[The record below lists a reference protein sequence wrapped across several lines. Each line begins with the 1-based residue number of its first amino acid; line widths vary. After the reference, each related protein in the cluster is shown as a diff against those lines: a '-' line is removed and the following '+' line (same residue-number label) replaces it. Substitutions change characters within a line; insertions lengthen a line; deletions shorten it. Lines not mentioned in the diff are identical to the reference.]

1 MEQTK
6 QRIRIDHWIA
16 AILLFTMAAIAF
28 INVLSRY
35 LFHFSF
41 ASTEEITINL
51 FVWMTV
57 VGSGI
62 AFERGAQ
69 LGMVTLYNIFPDKFK
84 KIAILFGIRLSAILF
99 LFVDIYIIQ
108 AIYDELTLFQCDISG
123 IGHPCMDLLHRRPN
137 LLHFRVQGHLQGCSL
152 QIGGAWEREAGEIM
166 EILLISIVFLLLMA
180 LGVPIGTCLGIAAVV
195 TIIQFDLGIGML
207 GVNFSTG
214 IASFPLLAIPFFVLA
229 GVILEKAGLAATIA
243 HFFELVVGKTVGG
256 LAMVAVLTCM
266 FWGALSGSGP
276 ATTAAVGLILL
287 APMIRHGY
295 DKSFAGATIANSS
308 DLSIIL
314 PPSIAFIIYGNITSV
329 SVSAL
334 FVAGI
339 IPGLVTGAGTVVVAY
354 IISRRRGYKGLE
366 KRGNAKEILIALKKS
381 IWAIL
386 TPIIILG
393 GIYAGIFT
401 PTEAAVVAVFY
412 SLFVAVFVY
421 HSITWRDLIRIL
433 VDASVTSSVIMFLVV
448 FAGIFT
454 WAASVIG
461 IIDLTANAIIK
472 ISPNAVTMIILVN
485 FLLLGLGMILDA
497 ISISYLI
504 MPILMPVLSAFGVD
518 PLWYGVIFISAL
530 AIGQA
535 TPPVGVN
542 LFTAANLIKGDVD
555 SVAKEAIPFV
565 IMDVIVLIILTL
577 FPILSLYL
585 PVTAGLYTP

>member
-1 MEQTK
+1 
-6 QRIRIDHWIA
+6 
-16 AILLFTMAAIAF
+16 
-28 INVLSRY
+28 
-35 LFHFSF
+35 
-41 ASTEEITINL
+41 
-51 FVWMTV
+51 
-57 VGSGI
+57 
-62 AFERGAQ
+62 
-69 LGMVTLYNIFPDKFK
+69 
-84 KIAILFGIRLSAILF
+84 
-99 LFVDIYIIQ
+99 
-108 AIYDELTLFQCDISG
+108 
-123 IGHPCMDLLHRRPN
+123 
-137 LLHFRVQGHLQGCSL
+137 
-152 QIGGAWEREAGEIM
+152 M
-166 EILLISIVFLLLMA
+166 EIILISVSFLLLMA
-180 LGVPIGTCLGIAAVV
+180 LGVPIAVSLGTAAVA
-195 TIIQFDLGIGML
+195 TIYFFDLGIGML

-243 HFFELVVGKTVGG
+243 RFFELLVGQAVGG
-256 LAMVAVLTCM
+256 LAMVAVFTCM

-287 APMIRHGY
+287 APMLKHGY
-295 DKSFAGATIANSS
+295 DKHFAGATIANAS
-308 DLSIIL
+308 DLSIII

-334 FVAGI
+334 FLAGV
-339 IPGLVTGAGTVVVAY
+339 IPGLITGIGTVLVAY
-354 IISRRRGYKGLE
+354 LISRKRGYRGLNRRGTP
-366 KRGNAKEILIALKKS
+366 KEILIALKDS

-386 TPIIILG
+386 TPVIILG

-412 SLFVAVFVY
+412 SLFVAAVIY
-421 HSITWRDLIRIL
+421 RSINWRDFIYIL
-433 VDASVTSSVIMFLVV
+433 VDAAVTSSVIMFIVV

-461 IIDLTANAIIK
+461 VIDMAANFIVK
-472 ISPNAVTMIILVN
+472 ISPNAVVMIILVN

-504 MPILMPVLSAFGVD
+504 MPILIPVLAAFKID

-542 LFTAANLIKGDVD
+542 LFTAANLIKGNIDN
-555 SVAKEAIPFV
+555 VAKEAIPFV
-565 IMDVIVLIILTL
+565 VMDVIVLIILSL

-585 PVTAGLYTP
+585 PILVGLYTP

>member
-1 MEQTK
+1 
-6 QRIRIDHWIA
+6 
-16 AILLFTMAAIAF
+16 
-28 INVLSRY
+28 
-35 LFHFSF
+35 
-41 ASTEEITINL
+41 
-51 FVWMTV
+51 
-57 VGSGI
+57 
-62 AFERGAQ
+62 
-69 LGMVTLYNIFPDKFK
+69 
-84 KIAILFGIRLSAILF
+84 
-99 LFVDIYIIQ
+99 
-108 AIYDELTLFQCDISG
+108 
-123 IGHPCMDLLHRRPN
+123 
-137 LLHFRVQGHLQGCSL
+137 
-152 QIGGAWEREAGEIM
+152 M
-166 EILLISIVFLLLMA
+166 EIVVISLVFLVLMA
-180 LGVPIGTCLGIAAVV
+180 LGAPIGTSLGIAAVV
-195 TIIQFDLGIGML
+195 TIFQFDLGIGML

-243 HFFELVVGKTVGG
+243 HFFELLVGRMVGG
-256 LAMVAVLTCM
+256 LAMVSVFTCM

-287 APMIRHGY
+287 APMIKHGY
-295 DKSFAGATIANSS
+295 DKHFAGATIANSS
-308 DLSIIL
+308 DLSIII

-339 IPGLVTGAGTVVVAY
+339 IPGLITGVGTVLVAY
-354 IISRRRGYKGLE
+354 LISRKRGYRGTQ
-366 KRGNAKEILIALKKS
+366 KRGTPKEILIAFKGS

-386 TPIIILG
+386 APIIILG

-412 SLFVAVFVY
+412 SLFVAVFIY
-421 HSITWRDLIRIL
+421 RSISWRDLIKIM
-433 VDASVTSSVIMFLVV
+433 VDASVTSSVIMFIVV

-461 IIDLTANAIIK
+461 VIDLAANTIIN
-472 ISPNAVTMIILVN
+472 ISPNAAVMIILVN

-504 MPILMPVLSAFGVD
+504 MPILIPVLTAFGID

-542 LFTAANLIKGDVD
+542 LFTAANLIHGDLD
-555 SVAKEAIPFV
+555 SIAKQAIPFV
-565 IMDVIVLIILTL
+565 IMDAIILLILSL
-577 FPILSLYL
+577 FPILSMYL
-585 PVTAGLYTP
+585 PIKAGLYTP

>member
-1 MEQTK
+1 
-6 QRIRIDHWIA
+6 
-16 AILLFTMAAIAF
+16 
-28 INVLSRY
+28 
-35 LFHFSF
+35 
-41 ASTEEITINL
+41 
-51 FVWMTV
+51 
-57 VGSGI
+57 
-62 AFERGAQ
+62 
-69 LGMVTLYNIFPDKFK
+69 
-84 KIAILFGIRLSAILF
+84 
-99 LFVDIYIIQ
+99 
-108 AIYDELTLFQCDISG
+108 
-123 IGHPCMDLLHRRPN
+123 
-137 LLHFRVQGHLQGCSL
+137 
-152 QIGGAWEREAGEIM
+152 M
-166 EILLISIVFLLLMA
+166 EILVITLTFLFFMA
-180 LGVPIGTCLGIAAVV
+180 IGIPIGTSLGVAAAV
-195 TIIQFDLGIGML
+195 TIYYFELGIGML

-243 HFFELVVGKTVGG
+243 HFFELLVGKITGG

-287 APMIRHGY
+287 SPMVRHGY

-308 DLSIIL
+308 DLSIII

-339 IPGLVTGAGTVVVAY
+339 IPGLITGAGTIIVAY
-354 IISRRRGYKGLE
+354 IISRKRGYRGLA
-366 KRGNAKEILIALKKS
+366 KRGTLKEILIALKKS

-386 TPIIILG
+386 TPVIILG

-412 SLFVAVFVY
+412 SLFVAIFIY
-421 HSITWRDLIRIL
+421 HSVSWRDLITIL

-461 IIDLTANAIIK
+461 VVDLAANFIIK
-472 ISPNAVTMIILVN
+472 ISPNTVVMNILVN
-485 FLLLGLGMILDA
+485 LLLLALGMILDA

-504 MPILMPVLSAFGVD
+504 MPILIPVLAAFGID

-542 LFTAANLIKGDVD
+542 LFTAANLIKGNID
-555 SVAKEAIPFV
+555 SVAKQAIPFV
-565 IMDVIVLIILTL
+565 IMDAIVLIILSL
-577 FPILSLYL
+577 VPWLSMYL
-585 PVTAGLYTP
+585 PVKAGLYMP